1 MRPPRANTNENEE
14 WTETQLDPAAPA
26 LDPSKYRFLA
36 RQAIFDQMGEIYGY
50 ELLFRSGANNHFTG
64 DSNAATQTIV
74 ENWLL
79 HGFEGL
85 MGPFPSFLNCTG
97 EALVKGLATLLPR
110 TRTVLE
116 LLETVEPSEGVVSAC
131 RRLKRIGYS
140 IALDDFQFSRK
151 MEPLIELADYIKI
164 DFRLSNKQR
173 KKTLHQLKDS
183 GVKLVAEKVE
193 TEEELKTALDEGF
206 DLFQGYFLGCPSVF
220 SKRKTPVDTTS
231 YLRMLTAMTASW
243 LEEQNEDD
251 VAGEPQSLHQPQ
263 LDSTSW
269 QSRCA

>member
-1 MRPPRANTNENEE
+1 MRPPRAKTKEDED
-14 WTETQLDPAAPA
+14 WTETQHDPAAPL

-36 RQAIFDQMGEIYGY
+36 RQAIFDPMGEIYGY
-50 ELLFRSGANNHFTG
+50 ELLFRSGSDNHFTG
-64 DSNAATQTIV
+64 DSDTATHTIV

-85 MGPFPSFLNCTG
+85 MGPFPLFLNCTG

-116 LLETVEPSEGVVSAC
+116 LLETIEPSEEVVSAC
-131 RRLKRIGYS
+131 RRLKRIGYG

-164 DFRLSNKQR
+164 DFRLSDKQR
-173 KKTLHQLKDS
+173 KRTLHQLKDT

-193 TEEELKTALDEGF
+193 TEQELKTALDEGF
-206 DLFQGYFLGCPSVF
+206 DLFQGYFLGRPSIF
-220 SKRKTPVDTTS
+220 SKRKTPVDTTN
-231 YLRMLTAMTASW
+231 YLQMLSAMTASW
-243 LEEQNEDD
+243 LGEQTEDD

-269 QSRCA
+269 QSWCA